1 MKPYLSNLSPVPL
14 GPTQGWYR
22 THLILT
28 SLDNC
33 FKILYSVDCKLIL
46 KLVSHN
52 NLKEPS
58 FKNETIE
65 TLIRAAHTFMVK

>member
-22 THLILT
+22 LHSILT
-28 SLDNC
+28 SSENYVN
-33 FKILYSVDCKLIL
+33 ILYSVDCKLIP

-52 NLKEPS
+52 NVKESS

-65 TLIRAAHTFMVK
+65 TSIRVAHTFIYK